1 MRGILV
7 DRGSQSPRIDR
18 LRLADVGKTILSATL
33 GAFSG
38 TIFGAIYGSFVTILF
53 GAMGG
58 AIAGMIVKELDCDKS
73 A

>member
-7 DRGSQSPRIDR
+7 DRDARSPKIDR
-18 LRLADVGKTILSATL
+18 LCLADVGKTILSAIL
-33 GAFSG
+33 GALG
-38 TIFGAIYGSFVTILF
+38 GMIFGAIYGSFVTILF

-58 AIAGMIVKELDCDKS
+58 AIAGMIVKELDCDKP